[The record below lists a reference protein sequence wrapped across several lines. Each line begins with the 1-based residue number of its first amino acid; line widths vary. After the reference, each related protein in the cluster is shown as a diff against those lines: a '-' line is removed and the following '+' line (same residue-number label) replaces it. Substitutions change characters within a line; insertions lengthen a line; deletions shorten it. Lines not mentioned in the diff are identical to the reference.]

1 VPEDFTQ
8 GGAAADGGS
17 SSFDDFLARY
27 LEGERARSARTIDLS
42 RFLTSRT
49 QEILQRAGRF
59 ALERGQNELDALHIL
74 RVIVSEEPAKDA
86 VARLGVDPKTIARA
100 AEQRLPQA
108 SSPSVKDPAITPSAQ
123 RALFHAYQVAR
134 AAGSTYVDPEH
145 PRHQPGLTVR

>member
-1 VPEDFTQ
+1 MPEDFTQ

-42 RFLTSRT
+42 RFLTART

-86 VARLGVDPKTIARA
+86 VARLGVDPKVIAKAPEVRGPTVA
-100 AEQRLPQA
+100 DLRDPTKQA
-108 SSPSVKDPAITPSAQ
+108 QIPIKLKPTLSLAPSRPA
-123 RALFHAYQVAR
+123 VADDDDENYGR
-134 AAGSTYVDPEH
+134 RRY
-145 PRHQPGLTVR
+145 R